1 MQPCPNKRLEQAR
14 AEVTLLELS
23 VQSYRKYQKHELDEV
38 RLCCARLCV
47 FLERTVAW
55 LRQATLA
62 DDKDVIEEHSGA
74 RRSCASHVCVQL
86 VLCRGAG
93 LEGVKANVMTQFA
106 NPMLSDEE
114 EDEGD
119 GKDGGAA
126 GKK

>member
-1 MQPCPNKRLEQAR
+1 M
-14 AEVTLLELS
+14 TLLELS

-55 LRQATLA
+55 LRQARLA

-74 RRSCASHVCVQL
+74 RHSCASHACVPL
-86 VLCRGAG
+86 TLCRDAGVEGA
-93 LEGVKANVMTQFA
+93 KANVMTQFA